1 LQVGANFG
9 SNFKGD
15 EGELMIILPVTLTAA
30 GLAALLNIWIANRV
44 GRVRGQEKVSIGDGG
59 NARLI
64 AAMRAHA
71 NYVEYTPFVLVLLGF
86 IEVAV
91 TDKGTN
97 SPWWLWTVAIL
108 YLVGR
113 VAHALGM
120 TIDNPLKL
128 RLIGTVVT
136 LLTLLGLG
144 VYAITLPHLQAPHQV
159 IVNEG

>member
-1 LQVGANFG
+1 
-9 SNFKGD
+9 
-15 EGELMIILPVTLTAA
+15 MIILPVTLTAA

-44 GRVRGQEKVSIGDGG
+44 GRVRGQEKVLIGDGG

-86 IEVAV
+86 IEVGV
-91 TDKGTN
+91 G
-97 SPWWLWTVAIL
+97 SQWWLWMVAL
-108 YLVGR
+108 VYLVGR

-120 TIDNPLKL
+120 TLDSPLRL

-136 LLTLLGLG
+136 MLTLAGLG
-144 VYAITLPHLQAPHQV
+144 IYAITLPHLEAPRPV
-159 IVNEG
+159 MLNEG

>member
-1 LQVGANFG
+1 
-9 SNFKGD
+9 
-15 EGELMIILPVTLTAA
+15 MIILPVTLTAA
-30 GLAALLNIWIANRV
+30 GLAALMNIWIANRV

-91 TDKGTN
+91 GST
-97 SPWWLWTVAIL
+97 WWLWTVAVI

-120 TIDNPLKL
+120 TTDNPLRL
-128 RLIGTVVT
+128 RMIGTVVT
-136 LLTLLGLG
+136 MLTLLGLG
-144 VYAITLPHLQAPHQV
+144 VYAITLPHLEAPHAV